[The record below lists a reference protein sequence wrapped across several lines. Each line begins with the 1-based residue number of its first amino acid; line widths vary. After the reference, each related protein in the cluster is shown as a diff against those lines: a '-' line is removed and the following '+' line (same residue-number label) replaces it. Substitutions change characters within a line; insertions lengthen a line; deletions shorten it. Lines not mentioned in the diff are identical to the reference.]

1 MTVRVTYVL
10 GLGRSGSTV
19 IGRALAEVLQAVPG
33 DEMMAV
39 WQRGVLEDRV
49 CSCGE
54 RFSTCAFWQA
64 VVATSPASF
73 ERETA
78 DRVVAEIHRVMGVLG
93 PLRALTPRRRAALV
107 ASVPDR
113 WFDAVG
119 ALYRGMALVG
129 GAETIVDTSKAP
141 VLAWLLARAPG
152 VTVRTVLVVR
162 DPRDVA
168 RSWRRPPALPDGAHE
183 LPVLAP
189 WKTAVVWLLCNVAGE
204 RVQQAIQPVDRRASG
219 MPPGHRGRREHR
231 EIGGPGGGLRR
242 RGIVRLEDF
251 TADPS
256 GELRRLCDDL
266 GETGPVPDVLTLPVA
281 KHTMSGHPTV
291 RFASGPLAVRPH
303 DRPAGSNT
311 ADRLVALIDA
321 PLLRRYGYALRAAS

>member
-19 IGRALAEVLQAVPG
+19 IGRALAEVLDAVPG
-33 DEMMAV
+33 DEVMAV

-49 CSCGE
+49 CSCGA
-54 RFSTCAFWQA
+54 RFSACPYWQA

-119 ALYRGMALVG
+119 ALYRGMAAVG
-129 GAETIVDTSKAP
+129 GADTIVDTSKAP
-141 VLAWLLARAPG
+141 VLAWLLTRAPG
-152 VTVRTVLVVR
+152 VSVRTVLVVR

-168 RSWRRPPALPDGAHE
+168 RSWLRPPALPDGAHE

-189 WKTAVVWLLCNVAGE
+189 WKTAVVWLLCNVASE
-204 RVQQAIQPVDRRASG
+204 RVQRALQRTARG
-219 MPPGHRGRREHR
+219 ARGR
-231 EIGGPGGGLRR
+231 GV
-242 RGIVRLEDF
+242 VRLEDF
-251 TADPS
+251 TADPL
-256 GELRRLCDDL
+256 GALRRVCDDL
-266 GETGPVPDVLTLPVA
+266 GEAGQVLPGSLTLPVA
-281 KHTMSGHPTV
+281 KHTMSGHPSV
-291 RFASGPLAVRPH
+291 RFASGPLAVRRH
-303 DRPAGSNT
+303 DRPAGSRT
-311 ADRLVALIDA
+311 SDRLVSLIDA
-321 PLLRRYGYALRAAS
+321 PLLRRYGYSLRAAS